1 MKIISNALKK
11 YQRWGRT
18 AFLVI
23 FWYFKLARER
33 VSGIIEEVWGVVF
46 KFKAIPIMILRPR
59 PILIATLG
67 SEPQVVTAGL
77 DLLLADGVGIR
88 HVEVV
93 HTTAPGTP
101 IDDAL
106 SRLKAAA
113 ADYTN
118 PSISFSFFALEE
130 DGRPFADTE
139 SRAAGEAVLR
149 LIYRRIAHAK
159 HEGETVHLLIAGGR
173 KTMSI
178 YGMVA
183 AQMLFDEEDRLW
195 HLYSAGDFLT
205 SKRLHPRRGDAV
217 QLAPIPVVR
226 WGELSPAWLNLRGIA
241 DPWAALEAIR
251 RLQLERR
258 REDIHR
264 FLMEKLTP
272 AERQVV
278 EMLVTTGWSDR
289 EIAAQLYLSPR
300 TVEQHLR
307 AAYGKAAGHWG
318 MESVNRTQL
327 VALLQLYF
335 ADKLGENP
343 HDNSA

>member
-1 MKIISNALKK
+1 MVRS
-11 YQRWGRT
+11 
-18 AFLVI
+18 FPV
-23 FWYFKLARER
+23 
-33 VSGIIEEVWGVVF
+33 
-46 KFKAIPIMILRPR
+46 
-59 PILIATLG
+59 LIATLG

-77 DLLLADGVGIR
+77 DLLLRRGIAIR
-88 HVEVV
+88 RVEVA

-101 IDDAL
+101 IEEAL
-106 SRLKAAA
+106 NRLQVASEDYRAAGIA
-113 ADYTN
+113 
-118 PSISFSFFALEE
+118 FGFFPVSQ
-130 DGRPFADTE
+130 DGQPFPDTE

-149 LIYRRIAHAK
+149 LIYHRIAHAK
-159 HEGETVHLLIAGGR
+159 RNGETVHLLIAGGR

-183 AQMLFDEEDRLW
+183 AQMLFDEDDCLW
-195 HLYSAGDFLT
+195 HLYSSGEFLT
-205 SKRLHPRRGDAV
+205 SKRLHPQPGDEV

-226 WGELSPAWLNLRGIA
+226 WGELSPAWLSLRDIE

-258 REDIHR
+258 REDIHH
-264 FLMEKLTP
+264 FVMGLLTF

-289 EIAAQLYLSPR
+289 EIAAHLHLSPR

-307 AAYGKAAGHWG
+307 SAYSKAATHWNLAN
-318 MESVNRTQL
+318 VTRTQL

-335 ADKLGENP
+335 TPKIGENP
-343 HDNSA
+343 HDETA

>member
-1 MKIISNALKK
+1 M
-11 YQRWGRT
+11 
-18 AFLVI
+18 
-23 FWYFKLARER
+23 
-33 VSGIIEEVWGVVF
+33 
-46 KFKAIPIMILRPR
+46 MIRQV

-77 DLLLADGVGIR
+77 DLLRADGVGIR
-88 HVEVV
+88 RVEVV

-101 IDDAL
+101 IEDAL
-106 SRLKAAA
+106 SRLKDAA
-113 ADYTN
+113 ADYAN
-118 PSISFSFFALEE
+118 PPIPFVFLALEE
-130 DGRPFADTE
+130 NGKPFADTE
-139 SRAAGEAVLR
+139 SRAAGEAALR
-149 LIYRRIAHAK
+149 LMYQRIAHAK
-159 HEGETVHLLIAGGR
+159 ANGETVHLLIAGGR

-178 YGMVA
+178 FGMVA

-205 SKRLHPRRGDAV
+205 SKRMHPQPGDAV
-217 QLAPIPVVR
+217 QLAAIPVVR
-226 WGELSPAWLNLRGIA
+226 WGEISPAWLSLRGIA
-241 DPWAALEAIR
+241 DPAAALEAIR

-258 REDIHR
+258 REDMHS
-264 FLMEKLTP
+264 FVMGTLTP

-278 EMLVTTGWSDR
+278 ETLVTTGWGDR
-289 EIAAQLYLSPR
+289 EIAAHLHLSPR

-307 AAYGKAAGHWG
+307 AAYSKAADHWE

-335 ADKLGENP
+335 SAKLGENP

>member
-1 MKIISNALKK
+1 MGK
-11 YQRWGRT
+11 
-18 AFLVI
+18 
-23 FWYFKLARER
+23 
-33 VSGIIEEVWGVVF
+33 VWGAF
-46 KFKAIPIMILRPR
+46 FPFEFSFAMILRQR

-77 DLLLADGVGIR
+77 DLLLARGVAIQR
-88 HVEVV
+88 VEVV
-93 HTTAPGTP
+93 HTLAPGTP
-101 IDDAL
+101 IEDAL
-106 SRLKAAA
+106 ARLKAAQV
-113 ADYTN
+113 DYTHSHI
-118 PSISFSFFALEE
+118 PFVFFCLEE
-130 DGRPFADTE
+130 NGKPFADTE

-149 LIYRRIAHAK
+149 VIYQRVAHAK
-159 HEGETVHLLIAGGR
+159 ANGESVHLLIAGGR

-178 YGMVA
+178 FGMVA
-183 AQMLFDEEDRLW
+183 AQMLFDEEDGLW

-205 SKRLHPRRGDAV
+205 SKRLHPQPGDEV

-241 DPWAALEAIR
+241 DPWAALAAIR

-258 REDIHR
+258 REDIHG
-264 FLMEKLTP
+264 FVMGTLTP

-278 EMLVTTGWSDR
+278 ETLVITGWSDR
-289 EIAAQLYLSPR
+289 EIAAHLHLSPR

-307 AAYGKAAGHWG
+307 SAYGKAAAHWG

-343 HDNSA
+343 HDNST

>member
-1 MKIISNALKK
+1 VKSLVQSNQFGALFSNLIDSKS
-11 YQRWGRT
+11 
-18 AFLVI
+18 A
-23 FWYFKLARER
+23 
-33 VSGIIEEVWGVVF
+33 
-46 KFKAIPIMILRPR
+46 MLRQT

-77 DLLLADGVGIR
+77 DLLRAEGIGIER
-88 HVEVV
+88 VEVV

-101 IDDAL
+101 IEDAL
-106 SRLKAAA
+106 VRLKAAA
-113 ADYTN
+113 ADYTK
-118 PSISFSFFALEE
+118 PSISFNFFALEE
-130 DGRPFADTE
+130 NGKPFADTE

-149 LIYRRIAHAK
+149 LIYQRIAHAK
-159 HEGETVHLLIAGGR
+159 SSGETVHLLIAGGR

-205 SKRLHPRRGDAV
+205 SKRLHPQPGDAV

-226 WGELSPAWLNLRGIA
+226 WGELSPAWLSLRNIA

-258 REDIHR
+258 REDMHN
-264 FLMEKLTP
+264 FLMGTLTP

-289 EIAAQLYLSPR
+289 EIAAHLHLSPR

-307 AAYGKAAGHWG
+307 AAYSKAAVHWE
-318 MESVNRTQL
+318 MDSVNRTQL

-335 ADKLGENP
+335 GTKLGENP
-343 HDNSA
+343 HDNPA

>member
-1 MKIISNALKK
+1 M
-11 YQRWGRT
+11 
-18 AFLVI
+18 
-23 FWYFKLARER
+23 
-33 VSGIIEEVWGVVF
+33 
-46 KFKAIPIMILRPR
+46 MIRQV

-77 DLLLADGVGIR
+77 DLLRADGVGIR
-88 HVEVV
+88 RVEVV

-101 IDDAL
+101 IEDAL
-106 SRLKAAA
+106 SRLKDAA
-113 ADYTN
+113 ADYAN
-118 PSISFSFFALEE
+118 PPIPFVFLALEE
-130 DGRPFADTE
+130 NGKPFADTE
-139 SRAAGEAVLR
+139 SRAAGEAARR
-149 LIYRRIAHAK
+149 LMYQRIAHAK
-159 HEGETVHLLIAGGR
+159 ANGETVHLLIAGGR

-178 YGMVA
+178 FGMVA

-205 SKRLHPRRGDAV
+205 SKRMHPQPGDAV
-217 QLAPIPVVR
+217 QLAAIPVVR
-226 WGELSPAWLNLRGIA
+226 WGEISPAWLSLRGIA
-241 DPWAALEAIR
+241 DPAAALEAIR

-258 REDIHR
+258 REDMHS
-264 FLMEKLTP
+264 FVMGTLTP

-278 EMLVTTGWSDR
+278 ETLVTTGWGDR
-289 EIAAQLYLSPR
+289 EIAAHLHLSPR

-307 AAYGKAAGHWG
+307 AAYSKAADHWE

-335 ADKLGENP
+335 SAKLGENP

>member
-1 MKIISNALKK
+1 M
-11 YQRWGRT
+11 
-18 AFLVI
+18 
-23 FWYFKLARER
+23 
-33 VSGIIEEVWGVVF
+33 
-46 KFKAIPIMILRPR
+46 MIRQV

-77 DLLLADGVGIR
+77 DLLRADGVGIR
-88 HVEVV
+88 RVEVV

-101 IDDAL
+101 IEDAL
-106 SRLKAAA
+106 SRLKDAA
-113 ADYTN
+113 ADYAN
-118 PSISFSFFALEE
+118 PPIPFVFLALEE
-130 DGRPFADTE
+130 NGKPFADTE
-139 SRAAGEAVLR
+139 SRAAGEAALR
-149 LIYRRIAHAK
+149 LMYQRIAHAK
-159 HEGETVHLLIAGGR
+159 AKGETVHLLIAGGR

-178 YGMVA
+178 FGMVA

-205 SKRLHPRRGDAV
+205 SKRMHPQPGDAV
-217 QLAPIPVVR
+217 QLAAIPVVR
-226 WGELSPAWLNLRGIA
+226 WGEISPAWLSLRGIA
-241 DPWAALEAIR
+241 DPAAALEAIR

-258 REDIHR
+258 REDMHS
-264 FLMEKLTP
+264 FVMGTLTP

-278 EMLVTTGWSDR
+278 ETLVTTGWGDR
-289 EIAAQLYLSPR
+289 EIAAHLHLSPR

-307 AAYGKAAGHWG
+307 AAYSKAADHWE

-335 ADKLGENP
+335 SAKLGENP